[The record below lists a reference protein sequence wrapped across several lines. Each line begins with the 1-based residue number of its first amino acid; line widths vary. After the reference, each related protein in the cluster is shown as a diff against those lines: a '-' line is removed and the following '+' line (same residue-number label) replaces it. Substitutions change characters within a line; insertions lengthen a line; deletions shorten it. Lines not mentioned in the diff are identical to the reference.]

1 MTDKKTNTKS
11 LQGKKIWLSPPHL
24 GGNELKYIQDAFDT
38 NWISQYGSNIDAF
51 EKTIEDYLGY
61 NSFVTALSSG
71 TAAIHLALRLLDVKE
86 GDFVLCQSFTFVA
99 SANPVLYQKAIPVF
113 IDSEATTWNLCP
125 NALED
130 AIKYCLQQ
138 GKKPKAII
146 AVSLYGMP
154 FMVDEII
161 EISRKYE
168 IPIIEDSA
176 EALGSKYKGKGCGT
190 FGDFS
195 IISFN
200 GNKIITTSGG
210 GILISRNQ
218 QYKDKALYF
227 STQAKENKD
236 YYSHSEVGYNYR
248 MSNISAGIGLGQ
260 MEILEDRIS
269 KRRDNHSFY
278 HEIFINDEHINLF
291 KEPNEDYFSNY
302 WLNTVTIEENDFGVT
317 KENVKKIFS
326 ENNIETRYLWKPMH
340 LQALFNKYKFFGNNL
355 SGILFDKGLCLPS
368 GTNLSDNDKDKI
380 RSLLINIKD

>member
-1 MTDKKTNTKS
+1 M
-11 LQGKKIWLSPPHL
+11 QGEKIWLSPPHL
-24 GGNELKYIQDAFDT
+24 GGSELKYIQDAFDT

-61 NSFVTALSSG
+61 DSFVTALSSG
-71 TAAIHLALRLLDVKE
+71 TAAIHIALRLLDVKE

-99 SANPVLYQKAIPVF
+99 SANPVLYQNAIPVF
-113 IDSEATTWNLCP
+113 IDSEASTWNMCP

-146 AVSLYGMP
+146 TVSLYGMP
-154 FMVDEII
+154 FMVDEIT
-161 EISRKYE
+161 EIAKKYE

-176 EALGSKYKGKGCGT
+176 EALGSKYKDRPCGT
-190 FGDFS
+190 FGDLS

-218 QYKDKALYF
+218 QLTDKALYLA
-227 STQAKENKD
+227 TQAKENRD

-248 MSNISAGIGLGQ
+248 MSNISAGIGRGQ
-260 MEILEDRIS
+260 MEVLEDRIL
-269 KRRDNHSFY
+269 KRRENHSFY
-278 HEIFINDEHINLF
+278 NEIFKNYDEIDLF
-291 KEPNEDYFSNY
+291 AEPNDDFYSNY
-302 WLNTVTIEENDFGVT
+302 WLNTITIEENNYQIT
-317 KENVKKIFS
+317 KEKLKKIFI

-340 LQALFNKYKFFGNNL
+340 LQTLFGGYKFFGNNL
-355 SGILFDKGLCLPS
+355 CGILFDKGLCLPS
-368 GTNLSDNDKDKI
+368 GTNLTDESKSKI
-380 RSLLINIKD
+380 RDLLTDIRV

>member
-1 MTDKKTNTKS
+1 M
-11 LQGKKIWLSPPHL
+11 QGEKIWLSPPHL
-24 GGNELKYIQDAFDT
+24 GGSELKYIQDAFDT

-61 NSFVTALSSG
+61 DSFVTALSSG
-71 TAAIHLALRLLDVKE
+71 TAAIHIALRLLDVKE

-99 SANPVLYQKAIPVF
+99 SANPVLYQNAIPVF
-113 IDSEATTWNLCP
+113 IDSEASTWNMCP

-154 FMVDEII
+154 FMVDEIT
-161 EISRKYE
+161 EIAKKYE

-176 EALGSKYKGKGCGT
+176 EALGSKYKDRPCGT
-190 FGDFS
+190 FGDLS

-218 QYKDKALYF
+218 QLTDKALYLA
-227 STQAKENKD
+227 TQAKENRD

-248 MSNISAGIGLGQ
+248 MSNISAGIGRGQ
-260 MEILEDRIS
+260 MEVLEDRIL
-269 KRRDNHSFY
+269 KRRENHSFY
-278 HEIFINDEHINLF
+278 NEIFKNYDEIDLF
-291 KEPNEDYFSNY
+291 AEPNDDFYSNY
-302 WLNTVTIEENDFGVT
+302 WLNTITIEENNYQIT
-317 KENVKKIFS
+317 KEKLKKIFI

-340 LQALFNKYKFFGNNL
+340 LQTLFGGYKFFGNNL
-355 SGILFDKGLCLPS
+355 CGILFDKGLCLPS
-368 GTNLSDNDKDKI
+368 GTNLTDESKSKI
-380 RSLLINIKD
+380 RDLLTDIRV